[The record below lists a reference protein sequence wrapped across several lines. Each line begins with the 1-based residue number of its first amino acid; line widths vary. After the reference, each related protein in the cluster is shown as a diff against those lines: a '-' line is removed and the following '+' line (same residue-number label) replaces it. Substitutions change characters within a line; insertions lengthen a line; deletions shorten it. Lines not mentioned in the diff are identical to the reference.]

1 MKEMERRGMFSWF
14 GVKGVVLVVGVVL
27 LVSCGG
33 GGPEGVVGGGE
44 QVLTAEQYYDKVLGA
59 WQATLVTNHTGLVHE
74 GQYLEE
80 PSSADSI
87 ELVLLEQWS
96 TDDDTAVEWVDLHI
110 LETYG
115 LEPTYSQIRDEWV
128 DHLNFDIWNSALQA
142 RELMDEGILPPETG
156 SAELNPVGA
165 WSIGAQLTTELFGM
179 IAPGMPEEAARRAAY
194 FGRVTNSGPAI
205 EASQFYA
212 ILYALA
218 FFEGDISTLITA
230 AQSYFPAESEV
241 YGITADVLSWHKQN
255 PNDWRAT
262 RRLIRDK
269 YDMDPMWW
277 ASRVNFASTVMA
289 LLYGRGDFMD
299 TITIA
304 ALAGWDADN
313 NMTTSAGLLGITH
326 GFDRLPEPIRTS
338 SQIYFNEDVTGD
350 LPKTQTVSE
359 IATRTQTLAEQAIVQ
374 SGGQA
379 EAGIYSVVGD

>member
-1 MKEMERRGMFSWF
+1 MFSWF

-44 QVLTAEQYYDKVLGA
+44 RVLTAEQYYDKVLGA
-59 WQATLVTNHTGLVHE
+59 WQATLVANHTGLVHE

-128 DHLNFDIWNSALQA
+128 DHLNFDIWNSALRA

-230 AQSYFPAESEV
+230 VQSYFPAESEV

-350 LPKTQTVSE
+350 VPKTQTVSE

-374 SGGQA
+374 SGGQV